1 MDIHYKSGATFTVA
15 EMIDLYRRST
25 LGKRRP
31 LDRPDIFG
39 QMRDNAN
46 LVVTA
51 WDGDKLVGIARSL
64 TELQG
69 GEFRLAVDGDLFKAE
84 VILPQAN

>member
-1 MDIHYKSGATFTVA
+1 MDIQYKSGATFTVA

-46 LVVTA
+46 LLITA
-51 WDGDKLVGIARSL
+51 WDGGKLVGFEKAGTYFL
-64 TELQG
+64 CEEETED
-69 GEFRLAVDGDLFKAE
+69 E
-84 VILPQAN
+84 